1 VYMTPWVL
9 RLLIANVV
17 IFFVTSAQP
26 LLARLLAFVPA
37 LVLQRPWSVL
47 TYMFV
52 HAGFAHLLFNMI
64 GLFFFGPRLEQ
75 RLDSRGF
82 LALYFVS
89 GIGGALFSFL
99 FEPRAAVVGAS
110 GAVYGVL
117 LAFAYYWPREKIYIW
132 GVLPIEA
139 RWLALMLLA
148 VSLYSGLSGAQS
160 GVAHFAHLGGLA
172 LGFGYLKY
180 REWRRESRRKARLER
195 SRPDPGSSRITP
207 PAVRDRKARRRWEAI
222 PLEQLH
228 ELNREEVRQ
237 LLRKIE
243 ERGVGSLSAEER
255 TFLDRMA
262 GIG

>member
-1 VYMTPWVL
+1 MYMTPWVL
-9 RLLIANVV
+9 RLLVANVAV
-17 IFFVTSAQP
+17 FFLTAAQP
-26 LLARLLAFVPA
+26 MVANLMAFVPA

-47 TYMFV
+47 TYMFL

-64 GLFFFGPRLEQ
+64 GLFFFGPRLEE
-75 RLDSRGF
+75 RLGSRDF
-82 LALYFVS
+82 LVLYFIS

-117 LAFAYYWPREKIYIW
+117 LAFAYYWPRENIYIW
-132 GVLPIEA
+132 GVLPIQA
-139 RWLALMLLA
+139 RWLALMLVA

-172 LGFGYLKY
+172 LGFGYLKF
-180 REWRRESRRKARLER
+180 RERKKRRKRRPRVEIPLPRSESRSAGKGKA
-195 SRPDPGSSRITP
+195 
-207 PAVRDRKARRRWEAI
+207 ADRWGAI

-228 ELNREEVRQ
+228 ELNREEVES

-243 ERGVGSLSAEER
+243 SQGVDSLSAEER
-255 TFLDRMA
+255 RFLDRMA
-262 GIG
+262 GMI